1 MKTIIAI
8 MAILLVAG
16 AAWGKEAGAEG
27 MIYYQSYE
35 DWCQTIGPQWCG
47 DFYNQR
53 RVEVLDTQTCWEYK
67 TLQGNKAIESV
78 GITDWELVSMAM
90 RIDQIQGGLYST
102 PIYIFKRPKKCE
114 AK

>member
-8 MAILLVAG
+8 MAILVMAG
-16 AAWGKEAGAEG
+16 AAWGQ
-27 MIYYQSYE
+27 QSNQDE
-35 DWCQTIGPQWCG
+35 VKKSCLKFWKQTEP
-47 DFYNQR
+47 
-53 RVEVLDTQTCWEYK
+53 TTCWEYK

-90 RIDQIQGGLYST
+90 RIDQMQGGLYST
-102 PIYIFKRPKKCE
+102 PVYIFKRPKKCE